1 MRSWRIARGFLALL
15 IVGWVVSSP
24 PVVGQAEAQTVRAIM
39 LPEVKYLDPHYT
51 TADITQQH
59 GYMVF
64 DTLFALDEKGQPQP
78 QMLDTY
84 RLSADKL
91 TYTFTL
97 RDGLKWHDGKPVRA
111 ADCAAS
117 IKRWAVKD
125 AAGQKLMA
133 RAASLEAVND
143 KTFVLKLK
151 EPYGLTIRALAKEY
165 SYVPFMLPERLAVQD
180 PSKPFEG
187 DVIGSGPFKFAAN
200 EWVPG
205 AKTVYLKFKDYVPR
219 REPASYYAGGK
230 VVNVDRVE
238 FVVIPDQSTA
248 VAALE
253 KGEVDYMQRPQV
265 DQWPLLRKNPN
276 IGMYRA
282 DIYQMQIHPNHLAPP
297 FDNVKARQALMVMA
311 NQEEYLRAIAGDPQ
325 NFRTCYSYL
334 GCGGW
339 LETDA
344 GAELLKKPDLERARQ
359 LFAEAGYK
367 GEKIVVMAPSDFPTI
382 NAASLTTA
390 ALLRKIGV
398 NVDLQTM
405 DWGTLVSRRPVKDP
419 PSKNPAGWHIFHTT
433 SGYAALKDPW
443 GHANISTA
451 CDKAWFGWA
460 CSPRATKAL
469 DGLADLAP
477 GTDAFKKG
485 LAEYHS
491 ALMEDIPYVPL
502 GEFFAYAAYRKDRL
516 SGIIAAPY
524 TLFWNMTKK

>member
-1 MRSWRIARGFLALL
+1 MSRRRWIAVLGCLLAALL
-15 IVGWVVSSP
+15 LAWN
-24 PVVGQAEAQTVRAIM
+24 GQALAQTTIRAVM
-39 LPEVKYLDPHYT
+39 HAEVKHLDPHWT
-51 TADITQQH
+51 TADITQIH

-78 QMLDTY
+78 QMVDTY

-111 ADCAAS
+111 QDAVAS
-117 IKRWAVKD
+117 IKRWSIKD
-125 AAGQKLMA
+125 AAGQKVMA
-133 RAASLEAVND
+133 RAASLEAIND

-165 SYVPFMLPERLAVQD
+165 SYVPFILPEPLAKQD
-180 PSKPFEG
+180 PSKAFEG
-187 DVIGSGPFKFAAN
+187 DVVGSGPFMFAAK

-219 REPASYYAGGK
+219 KESASYYAGGK
-230 VVNVDRVE
+230 RVNVDRVE

-253 KGEVDYMQRPQV
+253 KGEVDYMQRPHM
-265 DQWPLLRKNPN
+265 DQWPLLRKDPN
-276 IGMYRA
+276 IAMYQA
-282 DIYQMQIHPNHLAPP
+282 EVLQMQIHPNHLHPP
-297 FDNVKARQALMVMA
+297 FDNVKARQALMVMV
-311 NQEEYLRAIAGDPQ
+311 NQDDYLRAIAGDPQ
-325 NFRTCYSYL
+325 NFRACYSYL

-344 GAELLKKPDLERARQ
+344 GADLLKKPDLDRAKQ
-359 LFAEAGYK
+359 LLAEAGYK
-367 GEKIVVMAPSDFPTI
+367 GEKIVVMAPSDYPTI

-390 ALLRKIGV
+390 AMLRKMGV
-398 NVDLQTM
+398 NVELQAM
-405 DWGTLVSRRPVKDP
+405 DWGTLTSRRPVKEP
-419 PSKNPAGWHIFHTT
+419 PSKNPGGWHIFHTT

-451 CDKAWFGWA
+451 CEKAWFGWP
-460 CSPRATKAL
+460 CSQRASKAL
-469 DGLADLAP
+469 DELGNLTA

-485 LAEYHS
+485 LTEYHA
-491 ALMEDIPYVPL
+491 ALMENIPYVPL
-502 GEFFAYAAYRKDRL
+502 GEFFGFAAYRKDRL
-516 SGIIAAPY
+516 SNITVTPL
-524 TLFWNMTKK
+524 TVFWNTTKR

>member
-1 MRSWRIARGFLALL
+1 MNRRRWTAILGCLLAGLL
-15 IVGWVVSSP
+15 LAWN
-24 PVVGQAEAQTVRAIM
+24 GQALAQTTIRAVM
-39 LPEVKYLDPHYT
+39 HAEVKHLDPHWT
-51 TADITQQH
+51 TADITQVH

-78 QMLDTY
+78 QMVDTY

-97 RDGLKWHDGKPVRA
+97 RDGLKWHDGRPVRA
-111 ADCAAS
+111 QDAVAS

-125 AAGQKLMA
+125 AAGQKVMA

-143 KTFVLKLK
+143 KTFVLNLK
-151 EPYGLTIRALAKEY
+151 ESYGLTIRALAKEF
-165 SYVPFMLPERLAVQD
+165 SYVPFILPERLAVQD
-180 PSKPFEG
+180 PSKAFEG
-187 DVIGSGPFKFAAN
+187 DVIGSGPFMFAAK

-205 AKTVYLKFKDYVPR
+205 AKTVYLKFNDYVPR
-219 REPASYYAGGK
+219 KEPASYFAGGK
-230 VVNVDRVE
+230 RVNVDRVE

-253 KGEVDYMQRPQV
+253 KGEVDYLQRPHM
-265 DQWPLLRKNPN
+265 DQWPLLRRNAN

-282 DIYQMQIHPNHLAPP
+282 DVSQMQIHPNHLHPP
-297 FDNVKARQALMVMA
+297 FDNLKARQALMVMA
-311 NQEEYLRAIAGDPQ
+311 NQEDYLRAIAGDPQ
-325 NFRTCYSYL
+325 NFRTCYSFL

-344 GAELLKKPDLERARQ
+344 GSDLLKKPDLERAKQ
-359 LFAEAGYK
+359 LLAEAGYK
-367 GEKIVVMAPSDFPTI
+367 GEKIVVMAPSDFATI

-398 NVDLQTM
+398 NVDLQAM
-405 DWGTLVSRRPVKDP
+405 DWGTLTSRRPVKDP

-433 SGYAALKDPW
+433 SGYAAVKEPW

-451 CDKAWFGWA
+451 CEKAWFGWP
-460 CSPRATKAL
+460 CSARATKAL
-469 DGLADLAP
+469 EELGNMTA

-485 LAEYHS
+485 LVEYHA
-491 ALMEDIPYVPL
+491 ALMENIPYVPL
-502 GEFFAYAAYRKDRL
+502 GEFFSMAAYRTDRL
-516 SGIIAAPY
+516 ANILETPHAV
-524 TLFWNMTKK
+524 LWNVVKK